1 MEKLVGE
8 IIQYIKKTHFNSH
21 LISWGSI
28 EKAQGKIKTKKDLGI
43 FLDKYLIPRLKD
55 NAHSNFKLYDGA
67 KLYTSTHKP
76 VYAKSKFKKHY
87 LKPQKYFSEKPEIK
101 ILESNILYINAPRT
115 WEPDYWVDYFKTI
128 NYVLK
133 SYKKYSGII
142 FDLSECLG
150 GNYAPII
157 APFHQIFGRTII
169 AHGYNENAPSNCFTH
184 ILKKGI
190 ISDPDSWIKQIPFN
204 PKKLSDNRTSPV
216 KIAVI
221 VSAYTG
227 SAGEFSGLFF
237 KGRPGVKIIGEKT
250 AGLCTW
256 QNIHWLK
263 TDPKSY
269 LNTGQAFVIDR
280 DGISYDKK
288 FYLTPEIKTATP
300 ITEAIKFINS
310 KK

>member
-1 MEKLVGE
+1 MEKILGE
-8 IIQYIKKTHFNSH
+8 IIQYISQNHFNSH
-21 LISWGSI
+21 GISWGAVK
-28 EKAQGKIKTKKDLGI
+28 KAQGKIKTKKDLGI
-43 FLDKYLIPRLKD
+43 FLDQYLIPKLKD
-55 NAHSNFKLYDGA
+55 NSHSNFKIYDGKKMYA
-67 KLYTSTHKP
+67 STHVP
-76 VYAKSKFKKHY
+76 TYAKSKFKKHY
-87 LKPQKYFSEKPEIK
+87 AKPQNYFSEEPDVK

-115 WEPDYWVDYFKTI
+115 WDSEYWVDYFKTI
-128 NYVLK
+128 NHVLK

-142 FDLSECLG
+142 LDLSECLG

-169 AHGYNENAPSNCFTH
+169 AHGYNKNSDSNCFTH
-184 ILKKGI
+184 ILKKGK
-190 ISDPDSWIKQIPFN
+190 ISDPDSWIKQVPFN

-227 SAGEFSGLFF
+227 SAGEFAGLFF

-256 QNIHWLK
+256 QNIHWLDS
-263 TDPKSY
+263 DPESY
-269 LNTGQAFVIDR
+269 LNIGSAFAIDR
-280 DGISYDKK
+280 TGKAYDTK
-288 FYLTPEIKTATP
+288 FHINPDIKTPNP
-300 ITEAIKFINS
+300 ITEAIEFIIS